1 MSRPI
6 APGRGRPIDQAK
18 REAILDAAAARFLED
33 GYSACSIE
41 GIAAQAG
48 VSKVTIYNQFG
59 GKEELFRAAI
69 ERECDAIRRKLLFDG
84 DGEPIRDRLLRF
96 GLEMHA
102 FLFRP
107 EMRQFERSVAAE
119 TERDPA
125 VGRAF
130 LEAGPRRIKDALA
143 ALLIRSRER
152 GELQFE
158 DADLVAEQF
167 AGMVKGMAEVEWR
180 FAGEYD
186 AAKSAARVENAVET
200 IMRAYGSS

>member
-1 MSRPI
+1 MSSAENPRK
-6 APGRGRPIDQAK
+6 GRPVDQAK
-18 REAILDAAAARFLED
+18 REAILEAAACRFLED

-69 ERECDAIRRKLLFDG
+69 ESVCDTIRSKLMVDE
-84 DGEPIRDRLLRF
+84 DEAPIRERLLNF
-96 GLEMHA
+96 GREMHA

-107 EMRQFERSVAAE
+107 EMRLFERSVAAE

-130 LEAGPRRIKDALA
+130 LEAGPRRVKAALA
-143 ALLIRSRER
+143 GLLSRARDR
-152 GELQFE
+152 GELRFE

-167 AGMVKGMAEVEWR
+167 AGMVKGMAEIEWR

-186 AAKSAARVENAVET
+186 AERSKARVENAVET
-200 IMRAYGSS
+200 IMRAYGA

>member
-1 MSRPI
+1 MSRP
-6 APGRGRPIDQAK
+6 ASTRRGRPLDLEK
-18 REAILDAAAARFLED
+18 RDRILEAAAECFLEQ
-33 GYSACSIE
+33 GYAACSIE

-59 GKEELFRAAI
+59 GKQELFRAAI
-69 ERECDAIRRKLLFDG
+69 EHECETIRSKLVSES
-84 DGEPIRDRLLRF
+84 DGEPIRDRLLKF
-96 GLEMHA
+96 GVEMHA

-107 EMRQFERSVAAE
+107 KMRLFEQRVAAE

-130 LEAGPRRIKDALA
+130 LDAGPRRVKAALA
-143 ALLIRSRER
+143 ALLIRARDG

-186 AAKSAARVENAVET
+186 AAKSQSRVENAVET
-200 IMRAYGSS
+200 IMRAYGR